1 MRTLE
6 DYRRI
11 IGNDAVGEI
20 HNAARRLRGKHV
32 VHINATYQGGGVAE
46 MLETL
51 VPLMNDVGLEAGW
64 RIIPGPH
71 EYFKVTKAFHNALQG
86 ADIDL
91 NDLKKHIYKTTNEAF
106 SVFTHFKHDIV
117 FIHDPQP
124 AALIKYYARR
134 QPWIWRCH
142 IDLSSPNEEL
152 WEFLEQFIVAYD
164 EVVVSHERYRQ
175 PALPQEQV
183 IFHPAIDPLSTK
195 NMDLPDHTIEEHIG
209 RAGIPTDKPFILQIS
224 RFDPWKN
231 QPGLIDAFKIV
242 REEVPCRLVLCG
254 GMAAD
259 DPEGVEIYTK
269 VRDSAHDLLESGDL
283 ILMTDAST
291 VMVNS
296 LQRSAAVVVQNSIKE
311 GFGLTVTEAMW
322 KGTPVV
328 ATNVGGIPLQITDR
342 ENGLLC
348 EANNAGQL
356 ADRILRVLNDPELGE
371 EMGRRAKETVR
382 ERFLITRL
390 LKQDLDLFCHLLECS
405 PYSARELA
413 MMGV

>member
-1 MRTLE
+1 MKTLE
-6 DYRRI
+6 DYRRF
-11 IGNDAVGEI
+11 IGNDAVGDI
-20 HNAARRLRGKHV
+20 HRIARKLRGKHV

-51 VPLMNDVGLEAGW
+51 VPLMNDVGMEAGW

-71 EYFKVTKAFHNALQG
+71 EYFKITKAFHNALQG
-86 ADIDL
+86 AEIDL
-91 NDLKKHIYKTTNEAF
+91 NELKRQIYLATNEAF
-106 SVFTHFKHDIV
+106 STFTHFKHDIV

-124 AALIKYYARR
+124 VALIKYYQRR

-142 IDLSSPNEEL
+142 IDLSAPNEEL
-152 WEFLEQFIVAYD
+152 WDFLEQFVVAYD
-164 EVVVSHERYRQ
+164 EVVVSHERYRRHD
-175 PALPQEQV
+175 LPQEQV

-195 NMDLPDHTIEEHIG
+195 NMDISDATIDEHIG
-209 RAGIPTDKPFILQIS
+209 RAGIPRDIPFIVQIS

-231 QPGLIDAFKIV
+231 QPGLIEAFKIV
-242 REEVPCRLVLCG
+242 REQVPCRLVLCG

-269 VRDSAHDLLESGDL
+269 VRDSARDLIDSGDV

-296 LQRSAAVVVQNSIKE
+296 LQRAAAVVVQNSIKE
-311 GFGLTVTEAMW
+311 GFGLTITEAMW

-348 EANNAGQL
+348 EANNSAQL
-356 ADRILRVLNDPELGE
+356 ADRILRVLEDPELGA

-382 ERFLITRL
+382 ERFLMTRL
-390 LKQDLDLFCHLLECS
+390 LKEDLELFSQLLFD
-405 PYSARELA
+405 
-413 MMGV
+413 